1 MVLLE
6 GGGAGL
12 NEVLSIAS
20 QPNHADVTLVCQ
32 GGSIQTST
40 FVLRMIRY
48 YHHRSWSPLLTV
60 KL

>member
-12 NEVLSIAS
+12 DEVLSLAS

-32 GGSIQTST
+32 GGSIHTST
-40 FVLRMIRY
+40 FVLRMIR
-48 YHHRSWSPLLTV
+48 
-60 KL
+60 